1 MTNPRMKIT
10 DIRSR
15 NLRVVKE
22 MGELEPAWSVGTMS
36 QFRIGGGAF
45 VEIQT
50 DQGITGIGQAVN
62 PALIPDI
69 RELLVGKDPFD
80 VEQHDA
86 MMRYYIRGGTGYGG
100 TAGIDVALWDVIGKA
115 AGQPLY
121 KLWGGGKDR
130 VIPYAS
136 MYILST
142 PEERAEMA
150 TSLADDGWKAIKL
163 RLHHQTIEEDLR
175 TFEMVQDAVGDRM
188 TVMVDGNQAQSAGTW
203 QPGIRWDFQR
213 AMDTAMA
220 LDAMGCFWLEEPRPR
235 YAYKEL
241 SLINNAVAMPLAGG
255 ENNIGIHEFV
265 DMLEHNT
272 YDVLQPEGMVLSGI
286 TTLKKIGVLAQA
298 HNKQIVPHHGG
309 GNIGVIA
316 HMHLIA
322 SWPHAP
328 FMELLND
335 PPIGAY
341 TNGFSI
347 MANHPVVKDGYID
360 LPQGPG
366 LGVEIDPDLI
376 LDD

>member
-1 MTNPRMKIT
+1 MKIT

-100 TAGIDVALWDVIGKA
+100 TAGIDVALWDIIGKA

-136 MYILST
+136 MYVLST

-255 ENNIGIHEFV
+255 ENNVGIHEFV
-265 DMLEHNT
+265 DMLEQNT

-347 MANHPVVKDGYID
+347 MGNHPVVKDGYID
-360 LPQGPG
+360 LPQDPG

>member
-10 DIRSR
+10 DVRSR
-15 NLRVVKE
+15 NLRVVRE
-22 MGELEPAWSVGTMS
+22 VGELEPAWSVGSMS
-36 QFRIGGGAF
+36 QFRIGGGSF
-45 VEIQT
+45 VEIET
-50 DQGITGIGQAVN
+50 DQGITGIGSAVN
-62 PALIPDI
+62 PALIPSI
-69 RELLVGKDPFD
+69 KELLVGKDPFE
-80 VEQHDA
+80 VEQHDVE
-86 MMRYYIRGGTGYGG
+86 MRYYIRGGIGYQG
-100 TAGIDVALWDVIGKA
+100 TAGVDIALWDIIGKA

-130 VIPYAS
+130 IAPYAS
-136 MYILST
+136 MYVLST

-150 TSLADDGWKAIKL
+150 TSLADEGWKAIKL

-175 TFEMVQDAVGDRM
+175 TFEVVQDAVGDRM
-188 TVMVDGNQAQSAGTW
+188 TVMVDGNQAQSSGTW
-203 QPGIRWDFQR
+203 QPGIQWDFQR

-220 LDAMGCFWLEEPRPR
+220 LDAMGCFWLEEPRLR

-241 SLINNAVAMPLAGG
+241 AALNNAVAMPIAGG
-255 ENNIGIHEFV
+255 ENNVGLHEFV
-265 DMLEHNT
+265 DMVEQNVFDL
-272 YDVLQPEGMVLSGI
+272 LQPEGQVLGL

-298 HNKQIVPHHGG
+298 YNKQIVPHHGG

-322 SWPHAP
+322 TWPHAP

-341 TNGFSI
+341 TIGFSI
-347 MANHPVVKDGYID
+347 MADHPVVKDGYID
-360 LPQGPG
+360 LPHGPG
-366 LGVEIDPDLI
+366 LGVSIDADLI